1 MDAMTSDA
9 DLVTRLQGG
18 DAAAFRLLYA
28 RHEGRIF
35 RFLLRLANDRA
46 VAEDLF
52 QETWLSLARAAS
64 GLQPVDDL
72 APLLFTIARNKFLNW
87 RRWALLDVSRLE
99 IFGRGPDPA
108 ARAGASDARE
118 ELAAIDRALSELPIA
133 SREIL
138 LLVGVE
144 GLEPSQAA
152 AVLGIEGDAARQ
164 RLARARA
171 QLADRIRQRDL
182 RLPMRS
188 RKIEGEGR

>member
-1 MDAMTSDA
+1 MESDA
-9 DLVTRLQGG
+9 NLISRLRGG

-28 RHEGRIF
+28 RHEGRVF

-46 VAEDLF
+46 VAQDLF
-52 QETWLSLARAAS
+52 QETWLALARSAS
-64 GLQPVDDL
+64 RLEAVDDL
-72 APLLFTIARNKFLNW
+72 APLLFTMARNKFLNW
-87 RRWALLDVSRLE
+87 RRWALLDLSRLE
-99 IFGRGPDPA
+99 IFGRT
-108 ARAGASDARE
+108 AGAIGAGGGGDARE
-118 ELAAIDRALSELPIA
+118 ELAAVEQALAELSVA

-152 AVLGIEGDAARQ
+152 EVLGIEPEAARQ

-171 QLADRIRQRDL
+171 QLADRLSRRG
-182 RLPMRS
+182 LPGPAAG

>member
-1 MDAMTSDA
+1 MESDA
-9 DLVTRLQGG
+9 DLVSRLRDG
-18 DAAAFRLLYA
+18 DAAAFRILYA
-28 RHEGRIF
+28 RHEGRVF

-52 QETWLSLARAAS
+52 QETWLALARSAAR
-64 GLQPVDDL
+64 LETVDDL
-72 APLLFTIARNKFLNW
+72 APLLLTIARNKFLNW
-87 RRWALLDVSRLE
+87 RRWALLDLSRLE
-99 IFGRGPDPA
+99 IFGRNVISA
-108 ARAGASDARE
+108 ALANEADTRE
-118 ELAAIDRALSELPIA
+118 ELAAIEQALAELPLA

-171 QLADRIRQRDL
+171 QLADRLERRG
-182 RLPMRS
+182 LPKAIPA

>member
-1 MDAMTSDA
+1 MESDA
-9 DLVTRLQGG
+9 DLISRLRGG

-28 RHEGRIF
+28 RHEGRVF

-52 QETWLSLARAAS
+52 QETWLALARSAAR
-64 GLQPVDDL
+64 LETVDDL
-72 APLLFTIARNKFLNW
+72 APFLLTIARNKFLNW
-87 RRWALLDVSRLE
+87 RRWALLDLSRLE
-99 IFGRGPDPA
+99 IFGRSVLPA
-108 ARAGASDARE
+108 ALGDEGDTRE
-118 ELAAIDRALSELPIA
+118 ELAAIEQVLAELPLA

-171 QLADRIRQRDL
+171 QLADRL
-182 RLPMRS
+182 
-188 RKIEGEGR
+188 E